1 MSYIDKCEPVRAGR
15 DCAPTDMGSTPQ
27 SPPQDHTLRLLLVED
42 NGNDAELIL
51 RAVGNAGFQPV
62 SCCVQTASDCRAALA
77 SERWDLI
84 VSDYSLPQFNAMGAL
99 RCLHERELDLPFI
112 VVSGTIDEES
122 AVTILRAGAHD
133 FVTKQNLARLG
144 PAIRREL
151 QDVRDR
157 TERRDAQ
164 RDLKVQRDMLRLVID
179 TNPNLIS
186 VKDGTGRFILANR
199 AVADLYGTTV
209 EDLIGHGEDAFS
221 TVPDEVTRSLSANHE
236 VLHTGKPRFDD
247 AEPITDAR
255 TGAARWFETRRVPLV
270 LSDGTRQVLGIGTE
284 ITDRRLA
291 QEALRVTEEQFRQ
304 AQKMEAVGQ
313 LAGGIAHD
321 FNNLLTAILGY
332 SELVLEQ
339 VSDQP
344 DVAADLREIR
354 KAGERARGLTSQLL
368 AFSRTH
374 LLQPRVLDLN
384 AVVSEVERMLRR
396 VIAEDIRFEITIDPS
411 LSPVKADPGQIHQ
424 VLMNLA
430 INARDAM
437 PRGGTL
443 RITTANAVASVG
455 EHRLG
460 APPSPQRCVA
470 LTVSDTGCGMSP
482 DVRARI
488 FEPFFTT
495 KPPGKGTGL
504 GLSMVYGVVAESG
517 GRISV
522 ESERDHGTTFTI
534 HLPVAQAEATG
545 LRNTPV
551 GHRQLRG
558 TETVLLVEDEQPI
571 RELVRKVLVRYG
583 YDVLEAS
590 DVAHALEI
598 AERHPAPIHLLLSD
612 IVMPALSGPDLAQ
625 RVVRYRRE
633 MRVLYMSGFSNRLGT
648 GVGVLSAGV
657 SLIEKPFT
665 PEGLVTSVRE
675 CLSR

>member
-1 MSYIDKCEPVRAGR
+1 MNRRGLRAIAQ
-15 DCAPTDMGSTPQ
+15 DDMGRTPQ
-27 SPPQDHTLRLLLVED
+27 SPPQNDSLRLLLVED

-62 SCCVQTASDCRAALA
+62 SCRVQTADDCRAALA
-77 SERWDLI
+77 SEPWDLI
-84 VSDYSLPQFNAMGAL
+84 ISDYSLPQFNAMGAL
-99 RCLHERELDLPFI
+99 RCLHERQLDLPFI

-122 AVTILRAGAHD
+122 AVTILKAGAHD

-151 QDVRDR
+151 QDARDR
-157 TERRDAQ
+157 TERRGAQ

-209 EDLIGHGEDAFS
+209 EDLIGYGEDTFS
-221 TVPDEVTRSLSANHE
+221 GVPDEVTRSLSANHE
-236 VLHTGKPRFDD
+236 VLRTGKPSFDEG
-247 AEPITDAR
+247 EPITDAR
-255 TGAARWFETRRVPLV
+255 TGAERWFETRRVPLV
-270 LSDGTRQVLGIGTE
+270 LSDGTQQVLGIGTE
-284 ITDRRLA
+284 ITERRLA
-291 QEALRVTEEQFRQ
+291 QEALRPTEEQLRQ

-332 SELVLEQ
+332 SELALDQ

-354 KAGERARGLTSQLL
+354 KAGERARGLTAQLL
-368 AFSRTH
+368 AFSRTQV
-374 LLQPRVLDLN
+374 LQPRILDLN
-384 AVVSEVERMLRR
+384 AVVSEVEGMLRR
-396 VIAEDIRFEITIDPS
+396 VIAEDIRFEITVDPS
-411 LSPVKADPGQIHQ
+411 LWRVKADPGQIHQ

-437 PRGGTL
+437 PRGGAL
-443 RITTANAVASVG
+443 RITTANAIASVG

-460 APPSPQRCVA
+460 ALPSPQRCVA
-470 LTVSDTGCGMSP
+470 LTVSDSGCGMSP
-482 DVRARI
+482 DVRERI

-495 KPPGKGTGL
+495 KAPGKGTGL

-522 ESERDHGTTFTI
+522 ESERDRGTTFTI
-534 HLPVAQAEATG
+534 HLPVAEDATPRTTAPIADRP
-545 LRNTPV
+545 L
-551 GHRQLRG
+551 HG
-558 TETVLLVEDEQPI
+558 TETILLVEDEQPI

-583 YDVLEAS
+583 YHVLEAS

-612 IVMPALSGPDLAQ
+612 IVMPELSGPDLAQ
-625 RVVRYRRE
+625 RVVRHRRE
-633 MRVLYMSGFSNRLGT
+633 LRVLYMSGFSNRLGT
-648 GVGVLSAGV
+648 GVGAISAGV
-657 SLIEKPFT
+657 GMLEKPFT
-665 PEGLVTSVRE
+665 PESLATSVRE